1 MVSTWRDAVSRSVGM
16 RACLLAI
23 AVWLMLAMVGCAS
36 VPEGDRDPRDPWE
49 SYNRAVTRF
58 NDDFDRDIYRPVAR
72 GYKAVAPHFVDV
84 GVTNFFGNQLDV
96 MSAINNLFQLKL
108 RRAASDVGRVAVNST
123 IGLLGFIDVA
133 SDLDMQK
140 YREDFGQTL
149 GYWNVGPG
157 PYFVWPILGPKTV
170 RDSFGLVADW
180 YSTPVAY
187 MDPFELRLGMAVLYG
202 VDTRADLLGASDV
215 LEQAALDPYAFT
227 RDAYLQKR
235 INDIYDGQPPPEQDV
250 PSLEDEMF
258 RDLEP
263 SNEFEP
269 PSP

>member
-1 MVSTWRDAVSRSVGM
+1 MSRWLGKRVRRQAVFASLV
-16 RACLLAI
+16 
-23 AVWLMLAMVGCAS
+23 LMLAGCAS
-36 VPEGDRDPRDPWE
+36 VPDGYRDPRDPWE
-49 SYNRAVTRF
+49 GYNRAVTSF
-58 NDDFDRDIYRPVAR
+58 NDEFDRDIYRPVAR
-72 GYKAVAPHFVDV
+72 GYKTIAPRFVDV

-96 MSAINNLFQLKL
+96 MSALNNLLQLKL
-108 RRAASDVGRVAVNST
+108 GRAASDVGRVAVNST

-133 SDLDMQK
+133 SDLNLPP

-149 GYWNVGPG
+149 GYWSVGPG
-157 PYFVWPILGPKTV
+157 PYLVWPILGPKTV

-187 MDPFELRLGMAVLYG
+187 MDPFELRFSLAVVYG

-215 LEQAALDPYAFT
+215 LERAALDPYEFT

-235 INDIYDGQPPPEQDV
+235 FNDIHDGEPPREEDV

-258 RDLEP
+258 RDM
-263 SNEFEP
+263 EP
-269 PSP
+269 PP